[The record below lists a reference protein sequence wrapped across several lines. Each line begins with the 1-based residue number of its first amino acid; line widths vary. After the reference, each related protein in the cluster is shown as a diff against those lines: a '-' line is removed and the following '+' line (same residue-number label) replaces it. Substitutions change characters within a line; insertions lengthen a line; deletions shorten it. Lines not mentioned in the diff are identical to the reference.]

1 MFRLPEGLSWTKL
14 ALVGLAIAGGL
25 WTSERVTERR
35 RLLKNLEAHGRAHPE
50 DAEVAKVLISC
61 NKRLFVSVD
70 VCSQELI
77 KRFGYDALAKV
88 GKMQMQGAFGV
99 PLGPDG
105 KPLKP

>member
-1 MFRLPEGLSWTKL
+1 MFRLPEGLSWPKL
-14 ALVGLAIAGGL
+14 ALIGFAIAGGL
-25 WTSERVTERR
+25 WASEKFNERR
-35 RLLKNLEAHGRAHPE
+35 RLLKSLEAHAQAHPE

-61 NKRLFVSVD
+61 NKRLVVSVD
-70 VCSQELI
+70 ACSQELI

-105 KPLKP
+105 KPQK